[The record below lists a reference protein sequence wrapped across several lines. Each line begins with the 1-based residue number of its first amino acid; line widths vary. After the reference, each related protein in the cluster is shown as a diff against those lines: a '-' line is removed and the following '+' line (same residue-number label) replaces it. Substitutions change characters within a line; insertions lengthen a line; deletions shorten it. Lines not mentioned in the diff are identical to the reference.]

1 VDRNPEKNCMKLDL
15 IEFEFRECTESDI
28 DDIMAVQEDAFLHL
42 ENPELLRRNS
52 REMLLECLSKP
63 HYTVGAYYKGEL
75 AAFSVLYYP
84 YTDAENLAVNL
95 EGVDYT
101 GMRHANYKL
110 CIVKHEYIG
119 NSLQRH
125 LANKLLE
132 RAIADGVNI
141 VCATASPENIYSIR
155 NIEKLG
161 FKYNRTLEKYGYSR
175 NLYYKVL

>member
-1 VDRNPEKNCMKLDL
+1 MKLDL
-15 IEFEFRECTESDI
+15 SEFEFRECNQSDI
-28 DDIMAVQEDAFLHL
+28 DDIMAVQEDAFSHL

-52 REMLLECLSKP
+52 REMLLECLSNQ

-84 YTDAENLAVNL
+84 YTADENLAVNL

-110 CIVKHEYIG
+110 CIVKHDYIG
-119 NSLQRH
+119 NSLQCH
-125 LANKLLE
+125 LANKLLDH
-132 RAIADGVNI
+132 ALADGVNI
-141 VCATASPENIYSIR
+141 ICATASPDNTYSIR
-155 NIEKLG
+155 NIGKLG

-175 NLYYKVL
+175 NLYYKFL